1 MIYIRTEF
9 LIHQISPSSNLSEQ
23 TPKTHAEMILVRPDQ
38 SEVIIEACGRTVE
51 DILISQD
58 IDPLTVLITKEG
70 EIIPEDTIPD
80 EEDRIRIIQVS
91 HGG

>member
-1 MIYIRTEF
+1 
-9 LIHQISPSSNLSEQ
+9 
-23 TPKTHAEMILVRPDQ
+23 MILVRPDQ
-38 SEVIIEACGRTVE
+38 SEGIIEASGRTIE

-58 IDPLTVLITKEG
+58 IDPLTVLITREG

-80 EEDRIRIIQVS
+80 EQDRIRIIQVS